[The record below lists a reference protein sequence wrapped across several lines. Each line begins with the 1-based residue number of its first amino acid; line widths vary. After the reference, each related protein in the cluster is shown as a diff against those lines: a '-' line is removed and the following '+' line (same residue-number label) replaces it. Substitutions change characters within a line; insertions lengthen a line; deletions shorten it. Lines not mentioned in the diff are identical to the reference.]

1 MKRERTEEGA
11 EKAKEIKETLRRRE
25 KEIEKLRKG
34 KGLGSEDGEDEEEA
48 QDEEGHVSVTWVSA
62 RAVSVI

>member
-11 EKAKEIKETLRRRE
+11 EEAKGIKETLRRRE
-25 KEIEKLRKG
+25 KKIDKLQKG
-34 KGLGSEDGEDEEEA
+34 KGLGSEDGEDKEEA
-48 QDEEGHVSVTWVSA
+48 QEEEGHVSVTWVSV